1 MTAAVIPHLPPS
13 GGRIINIGSDGGRFG
28 ISNFSL
34 YCSSKAAI
42 EGLARCHA
50 AELGAKGH
58 TVNTVCPG
66 PVQTDMLS
74 VVSKEIL
81 EEQMKR
87 TPMENRLGNTD
98 DIAQIVGFL
107 AEEGSRWIT
116 GQTISAN
123 GGKSM
128 W

>member
-13 GGRIINIGSDGGRFG
+13 GGRIINIGSDGGRSG
-28 ISNFSL
+28 IRDLSL
-34 YCSSKAAI
+34 YCSSKAAL
-42 EGLARCHA
+42 EALARCHA

-66 PVQTDMLS
+66 PVPTDMLN
-74 VVSKEIL
+74 VVPKEVL
-81 EEQMKR
+81 EEVMKK
-87 TPMENRLGNTD
+87 TPMENRLGSTD

-116 GQTISAN
+116 GQTISAT
-123 GGKSM
+123 GGKCM